1 MTFIKSA
8 IKAFFGAAIALVGS
22 LALLVTGDETLANVT
37 QAEWLVV
44 TGEVLAVFS
53 AVYFP
58 TNKTASG
65 AHASAPTGI

>member
-1 MTFIKSA
+1 MTFIKGALKA
-8 IKAFFGAAIALVGS
+8 ILGSVAALVGS

-44 TGEVLAVFS
+44 IGEVLAVFS

-58 TNKTASG
+58 TNKTA
-65 AHASAPTGI
+65 

>member
-1 MTFIKSA
+1 MTFVKSA
-8 IKAFFGAAIALVGS
+8 IKAFLGALIALVGS

-44 TGEVLAVFS
+44 AGEVLAVFS

-58 TNKTASG
+58 TNKTV
-65 AHASAPTGI
+65 